1 MSNSL
6 DFVSLRRNCS
16 SRFVKS
22 NGPTPSEGTFLL
34 KDFISP
40 NFIDQVFNSYQQT
53 TSDDKSHSQLGTI
66 IQDIQDIFESYKNEI
81 ERIKHSLISKAWEL
95 FGSDRNSIKKEKL
108 RGELKE
114 LHEKVVQNNFEPG
127 ILEEFVV
134 MFNHA
139 KEKML
144 TPPKPVS
151 PSAVTAFKS
160 FVEEVQADTKRSIQE
175 CSAKAKKEIV
185 LIPEVVPEKTLPATK
200 PYKTQ
205 ELFQVNSRD
214 IQGCYLELEGKSA
227 ILCFGYDKKVG
238 IPLKAKLYAIE
249 KGKLCYSIPNS
260 DRLPHAYSKKLNC
273 LAFCHAK
280 TLEDGSKDL
289 IVDLHRIT
297 SRGVKKITEMPIRLP
312 ANSHVTFEGSPL
324 LNNRQFM
331 KASDVKLTFIDRFGL
346 LLVKQGK
353 HIFVVNMFTKKLLC
367 QKEYTDGILDVNYVK
382 DFNSVVVLTCKEII
396 LYKIQ
401 SKDYSLLQF
410 YSIKTPEDDSYS
422 YTAGR
427 LFVEGNII
435 LTSLNQTYRTEP
447 HSSCHVLEILESRV
461 KHSTFLVLSALN
473 YVPVIN
479 AVEGKITLFGV
490 LPWLG
495 LSLRKNYVYFITE
508 NYLKEEVRSPDHQDQ
523 KEIIYADNFR
533 TIIQKKLNSGDKQIL
548 YGTREVLVE
557 QEE

>member
-1 MSNSL
+1 L

-34 KDFISP
+34 KEFTSA
-40 NFIDQVFNSYQQT
+40 NFIDRVFNTYQQT
-53 TSDDKSHSQLGTI
+53 TSDDGSHSQLGNI
-66 IQDIQDIFESYKNEI
+66 IQDIEDIFESFKNEI
-81 ERIKHSLISKAWEL
+81 DRIKKSLICKAWDL
-95 FGSDRNSIKKEKL
+95 FGSDRHSIEKERLK
-108 RGELKE
+108 GELKD
-114 LHEKVVQNNFEPG
+114 LHENVVRNNLDPQL
-127 ILEEFVV
+127 LEEFVV
-134 MFNHA
+134 MFNHL

-151 PSAVTAFKS
+151 ASVITAFKS
-160 FVEEVQADTKRSIQE
+160 LVEEVQAETKRSIQD
-175 CSAKAKKEIV
+175 CSAKALKEIV
-185 LIPEVVPEKTLPATK
+185 LIPEVRQEKTCSPGIK

-227 ILCFGYDKKVG
+227 VLCFGYEKKVG

-260 DRLPHAYSKKLNC
+260 DRLPHAYSQKLNC

-280 TLEDGSKDL
+280 TQDDGSKNL

-312 ANSHVTFEGSPL
+312 PGSQVTFEGSPL
-324 LNNRQFM
+324 LNNRHFM
-331 KASDVKLTFIDRFGL
+331 KASDVKLIFIDRCGL
-346 LLVKQGK
+346 LLVKQAK
-353 HIFVVNMFTKKLLC
+353 HIFVVNMFTKKLLY
-367 QKEYTDGILDVNYVK
+367 QMEFSDGILDVNYAK
-382 DFNSVVVLTCKEII
+382 DFHSIVILTSREIL

-410 YSIKTPEDDSYS
+410 YSVKTPEDDSYS
-422 YTAGR
+422 FTAGR
-427 LFVEGNII
+427 LFVEGDTI
-435 LTSLNQTYRTEP
+435 LTSLNQTTRTEP
-447 HSSCHVLEILESRV
+447 HSPCHVLQILESRV

-479 AVEGKITLFGV
+479 SVEGKITLFGV

-495 LSLRKNYVYFITE
+495 LSLRKNYVYYIRE